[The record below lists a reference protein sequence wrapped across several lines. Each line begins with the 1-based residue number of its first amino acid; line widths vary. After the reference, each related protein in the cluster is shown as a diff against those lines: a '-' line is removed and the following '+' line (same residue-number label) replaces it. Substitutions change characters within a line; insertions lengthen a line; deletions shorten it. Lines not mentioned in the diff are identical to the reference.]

1 MTMFEGKELV
11 VVTGKGGVG
20 RTTVATAIGLAATS
34 GNSTGVVCEV
44 AEQGVIPQLM
54 EAGKPDRNGLTPL
67 TPSLWAATIDPDQT
81 LRDWMRSQ
89 FGPAIS
95 RTLGSSKSFSQLVAA
110 APGAAE
116 LLSLIKAW
124 EMGPGR
130 GFGRKTT
137 DHDTVVLD
145 APASG
150 HGVAML
156 RSPRTFSDIA
166 AGGPIRKQAE
176 RVWEL
181 LRDPDRCAIVA
192 VSLPAELPVAETI
205 ELDEWTHQVLGR
217 SLDLVVANRC
227 EPDSFSP
234 SDLKTIDSAAKNG
247 TLPPE
252 AAALAHAATDRATDQ
267 EELLR
272 VLSDG
277 VDCPVIELYA
287 ESADIRPKA
296 LVSKLSEALLA
307 SDAEI
312 T

>member
-1 MTMFEGKELV
+1 MFAGKELI

-20 RTTVATAIGLAATS
+20 RTTVATALGLAATQN
-34 GNSTGVVCEV
+34 GSTAVVCEL
-44 AEQGVIPQLM
+44 AEQGVIPQMM
-54 EAGKPDRNGLTPL
+54 EAGKPDRDGLTPL
-67 TPSLWAATIDPDQT
+67 TADLWAATIDPDQT

-156 RSPRTFSDIA
+156 RSPRTFADIA

-176 RVWEL
+176 RVWDL
-181 LRDPDRCAIVA
+181 LRDESRCLIVA
-192 VSLPAELPVAETI
+192 VALPSELPVAETI
-205 ELDEWTHQVLGR
+205 ELDDWTHEVLGR
-217 SLDLVVANRC
+217 GLDLVIANRC
-227 EPDSFSP
+227 EPEFFSA
-234 SDLKTIDSAAKNG
+234 SELKAIKASARAG
-247 TLPPE
+247 TVPE
-252 AAALAHAATDRATDQ
+252 MAAELAQIASERGSEQSQLIAT
-267 EELLR
+267 LR
-272 VLSDG
+272 DG
-277 VDCPVIELYA
+277 VECEVIELKA
-287 ESADIRPKA
+287 EPAGTRPRD
-296 LVSKLSEALLA
+296 LVSKLAEEIA
-307 SDAEI
+307 SYAG
-312 T
+312 TSS

>member
-1 MTMFEGKELV
+1 MFAGKELI

-20 RTTVATAIGLAATS
+20 RTTVATALGLAVTEDDATA
-34 GNSTGVVCEV
+34 VVCEL

-67 TPSLWAATIDPDQT
+67 TADLWAATIDPDLT
-81 LRDWMRSQ
+81 LREWMRSQ

-130 GFGRKTT
+130 GFGKKTT
-137 DHDTVVLD
+137 DHDTVILD

-181 LRDPDRCAIVA
+181 LRDEERCSIVA
-192 VSLPAELPVAETI
+192 VALPSELPVAETI

-217 SLDLVVANRC
+217 GLDIVIANRC
-227 EPDSFSP
+227 EPESFTPAELKKIAAAARAGTVPEKASQLAHKAAERSTEQAQLLQALRDGVECELLELKAEP
-234 SDLKTIDSAAKNG
+234 AGTRPRDLVAKLADEIVSQSDSA
-247 TLPPE
+247 
-252 AAALAHAATDRATDQ
+252 
-267 EELLR
+267 
-272 VLSDG
+272 S
-277 VDCPVIELYA
+277 
-287 ESADIRPKA
+287 
-296 LVSKLSEALLA
+296 
-307 SDAEI
+307 
-312 T
+312 